1 MGEMDLKHNEYFESN
16 IRFAD
21 AYNGILF
28 GGKQIIKPEELK
40 ESDSVFVQLFEKKK
54 GKKIVA
60 DKVKTW
66 RGQHLAIIPLETQT
80 YIDYRM
86 VLRVMQEEVSAYEK
100 QRKKFLDNMRLT
112 GEKLEGDEFLSAM
125 KKEWKSNT

>member
-40 ESDSVFVQLFEKKK
+40 DVN
-54 GKKIVA
+54 GKYFPAKN
-60 DKVKTW
+60 
-66 RGQHLAIIPLETQT
+66 G
-80 YIDYRM
+80 
-86 VLRVMQEEVSAYEK
+86 
-100 QRKKFLDNMRLT
+100 N
-112 GEKLEGDEFLSAM
+112 
-125 KKEWKSNT
+125 